1 MHIVN
6 SPIKDPVLQ
15 MRLKK
20 QLSGG
25 SVPHLLQ
32 IRTSEQRLDAQGSHH
47 MNKHTYST
55 YMLIPKQMVL
65 RDELPLAVD

>member
-47 MNKHTYST
+47 MNEHTYIHAHSQAKG
-55 YMLIPKQMVL
+55 P
-65 RDELPLAVD
+65 EG

>member
-1 MHIVN
+1 
-6 SPIKDPVLQ
+6 

-47 MNKHTYST
+47 MNEHTYIHAHSQAKG
-55 YMLIPKQMVL
+55 P
-65 RDELPLAVD
+65 EG